1 MIYDKKTQADRILY
15 TTAISKGAAM
25 LEETR
30 KLVNY
35 WSSEETLDS
44 FAKRVHEQGLL
55 GNATA
60 YRTKDIVKR
69 VFATRYLKPNDRPA
83 IILKNVL
90 NSGLPLRTFYELV
103 LLFSARTDPLLYDY
117 TAHAYWPAVRQ
128 GRIMLD
134 TDMVANFLSEAVL
147 DGRLENIWSESVTV
161 RIARCLLGFLRDIG
175 YLRNRNRTSR
185 EIVNY
190 RVTDETLAIL
200 ARDLHEQGI
209 TDSALNEHPDWG
221 LYGLMP
227 NDVISRL
234 ETLGE
239 HRGIIIQQT
248 GAVIKITWRINS
260 LEGLIDV
267 LAGKSIQ

>member
-1 MIYDKKTQADRILY
+1 MADNNENQVEQTLY

-25 LEETR
+25 LDETR
-30 KLVNY
+30 KLVDY

-69 VFATRYLKPNDRPA
+69 VFAVRYLKPNDSPA
-83 IILKNVL
+83 VILKKVL
-90 NSGLPLRTFYELV
+90 DSGLPLRTFNELV

-117 TAHAYWPAVRQ
+117 TVDAYWPAVRQ
-128 GRIMLD
+128 GRMVLD

-147 DGRLENIWSESVTV
+147 DGRLENIWSDSVTV

-175 YLRNRNRTSR
+175 YLRNRNRTCR

-200 ARDLHEQGI
+200 ARELHEQGI
-209 TDSALNEHPDWG
+209 ADSALNEHPDWG
-221 LYGLMP
+221 LFGLMP
-227 NDVISRL
+227 HEVITRL
-234 ETLGE
+234 ESLGE
-239 HRGIIIQQT
+239 HRGLIIQQT
-248 GAVIKITWRINS
+248 GSVVRITWRVNS

-267 LAGKSIQ
+267 LAGKSI